1 MACIRPVDAISGG
14 PEVIGCRSALESF
27 VSSQL
32 AHESFAGGSDS
43 GGTPASP
50 FNKDAAWITCD
61 AVTRACSKKP
71 PWRTAL
77 QTAYLWVGTTESFI
91 MPGLNRQMYCQS
103 SIPDAAL
110 FGSKVD
116 SATETRLSS
125 FL

>member
-1 MACIRPVDAISGG
+1 MACMRPVDAISGG

-32 AHESFAGGSDS
+32 ANESFVGGSDS

-77 QTAYLWVGTTESFI
+77 QTAYLSRHNRKLHHARSGPSDILSELES
-91 MPGLNRQMYCQS
+91 
-103 SIPDAAL
+103 
-110 FGSKVD
+110 
-116 SATETRLSS
+116 
-125 FL
+125 